1 MSSAMITSTF
11 GALAWAQFRH
21 SSNIANKR
29 MSRFKLHFAG
39 GAIFFTQRLL
49 TPRRFASFP
58 AP

>member
-1 MSSAMITSTF
+1 MITSTF

-29 MSRFKLHFAG
+29 MSGFKRHFEV

-49 TPRRFASFP
+49 TLKGFASFP

>member
-1 MSSAMITSTF
+1 MITRTF
-11 GALAWAQFRH
+11 GALAWTQFRH

-29 MSRFKLHFAG
+29 MSEFKRQLAG

-49 TPRRFASFP
+49 PLKGFASFP